1 LFVEM
6 DGEERGEETRGLWA
20 CRGGEGEREDALEEM
35 VDEDELEEGE
45 RWKLAW
51 WFSVEMCARGEE
63 VAAAVGEEEEQDDQF

>member
-45 RWKLAW
+45 R
-51 WFSVEMCARGEE
+51 
-63 VAAAVGEEEEQDDQF
+63 